1 MQKLLKQKTSGHI
14 YVWTAALAQR
24 DDMEPYEPQAKPAQE
39 QNPNENS
46 ETAKPEIKESLGIQ
60 DALEVFKKEA
70 IKPVRK
76 PKQQA
81 GEA

>member
-1 MQKLLKQKTSGHI
+1 MKLLKQRGSGHI
-14 YVWTAALAQR
+14 YPWTQALAAR
-24 DDMEPYEPQAKPAQE
+24 ADMEPYEPPAQPVQE
-39 QNPNENS
+39 QNPNENP

-60 DALEVFKKEA
+60 DALEAFKKEA